1 MGWKTREATLSSLVT
16 SMYVV
21 VTPGSLGNGVQGD
34 AGNFLRPCNNLR
46 PERSNKVI
54 ELFSFRALDG
64 ERSNGVAS
72 GKTSRSS
79 WVAGIHV

>member
-1 MGWKTREATLSSLVT
+1 M
-16 SMYVV
+16 
-21 VTPGSLGNGVQGD
+21 
-34 AGNFLRPCNNLR
+34 NNLR

-54 ELFSFRALDG
+54 EFFSFRALDG
-64 ERSNGVAS
+64 ERSNGVGS